1 MTKVA
6 EQLKQ
11 LRVKH
16 QLSQD
21 ALAEQLFISRQAI
34 SKWENGD
41 TTPDLDNLVRLTE
54 IFDVSLDEL
63 VLAKPNEA
71 KVERIYENKPLDLQ
85 KYNKLYWFIF
95 RNIIL
100 SLLIIL
106 AILTI
111 LEILGVP
118 FVSNWLI

>member
-1 MTKVA
+1 M
-6 EQLKQ
+6 
-11 LRVKH
+11 
-16 QLSQD
+16 
-21 ALAEQLFISRQAI
+21 
-34 SKWENGD
+34 
-41 TTPDLDNLVRLTE
+41 DNLVRLTE

-63 VLAKPNEA
+63 VLAKPNEV

-111 LEILGVP
+111 LEILH
-118 FVSNWLI
+118 II

>member
-41 TTPDLDNLVRLTE
+41 TIPDLDNLVRLTE

-63 VLAKPNEA
+63 VLAKAHEV

-111 LEILGVP
+111 LEVLGIP

>member
-41 TTPDLDNLVRLTE
+41 TIPDLDNLVRLTE

-63 VLAKPNEA
+63 VLAKPHEV
-71 KVERIYENKPLDLQ
+71 KVKTNRLIYKN
-85 KYNKLYWFIF
+85 
-95 RNIIL
+95 
-100 SLLIIL
+100 
-106 AILTI
+106 TI
-111 LEILGVP
+111 SSIGLFFEIL
-118 FVSNWLI
+118 FCLY

>member
-6 EQLKQ
+6 EQIKQ

-54 IFDVSLDEL
+54 IFGVSLDEL
-63 VLAKPNEA
+63 VLAKPNEV
-71 KVERIYENKPLDLQ
+71 KVERIYENKPLDFQ

-106 AILTI
+106 VILTI
-111 LEILGVP
+111 LEVLGVP

>member
-41 TTPDLDNLVRLTE
+41 TTPDLENLVRLTE
-54 IFDVSLDEL
+54 IFDVNLDEL
-63 VLAKPNEA
+63 VLAKPNEV

-85 KYNKLYWFIF
+85 KYDKIYWFIF
-95 RNIIL
+95 RNVIL
-100 SLLIIL
+100 TLLIIL

-111 LEILGVP
+111 LEVLGVP
-118 FVSNWLI
+118 FIAN

>member
-41 TTPDLDNLVRLTE
+41 TIPDLDNLVRLTE

-63 VLAKPNEA
+63 VLVKPHEV

-111 LEILGVP
+111 LEVLGIP

>member
-11 LRVKH
+11 LRVEH

-54 IFDVSLDEL
+54 IFGVSLDEL
-63 VLAKPNEA
+63 VLAKPNEV
-71 KVERIYENKPLDLQ
+71 KVERIYENKPLDFQ

-106 AILTI
+106 VILTI
-111 LEILGVP
+111 LEVLGVP

>member
-21 ALAEQLFISRQAI
+21 ALVEQLFISRQAI

-63 VLAKPNEA
+63 VLAKPNEV

-111 LEILGVP
+111 LEILH
-118 FVSNWLI
+118 II

>member
-1 MTKVA
+1 M
-6 EQLKQ
+6 
-11 LRVKH
+11 
-16 QLSQD
+16 
-21 ALAEQLFISRQAI
+21 
-34 SKWENGD
+34 
-41 TTPDLDNLVRLTE
+41 DNLVRLTE

-63 VLAKPNEA
+63 VLAKSHEV

>member
-11 LRVKH
+11 LRVKR

>member
-21 ALAEQLFISRQAI
+21 ALAEQLFISWQAI

>member
-34 SKWENGD
+34 SKLENGD
-41 TTPDLDNLVRLTE
+41 TIPDLDNLVRLTE

-63 VLAKPNEA
+63 VLAKPHEV

-111 LEILGVP
+111 LEVLGIP

>member
-41 TTPDLDNLVRLTE
+41 ITPDLDNLVRLTE

>member
-54 IFDVSLDEL
+54 IFGVSLDEL
-63 VLAKPNEA
+63 VLAKPNEV
-71 KVERIYENKPLDLQ
+71 KVERIYENKPLDFQ

-106 AILTI
+106 VILTI
-111 LEILGVP
+111 LEVLGVP

>member
-54 IFDVSLDEL
+54 IFGVSLDEL
-63 VLAKPNEA
+63 VLAKPNEV
-71 KVERIYENKPLDLQ
+71 KVERIYENKPLDFQ

-106 AILTI
+106 VILTL
-111 LEILGVP
+111 LEVLGVP